1 MNLEST
7 IMNLIKSNKEGVY
20 YDFKR
25 QWLKNID
32 LLKSIVS
39 LSNCKH
45 DGDRYLIIGIDESN
59 GDLK

>member
-7 IMNLIKSNKEGVY
+7 IMNLIKSNKEGLY

-39 LSNCKH
+39 LANCKH
-45 DGDRYLIIGIDESN
+45 DGDRYLIIGIMKVMII
-59 GDLK
+59 LK